1 MWNILDK
8 IEEYL
13 CAILLFFI
21 SVLTFLNVIVRYLT
35 NGSLAFTEELVVNLF
50 VWITVLG
57 GAIAFRKRAHLGVT
71 FLTNLLPAR
80 WQKAVAVLSGV
91 AGAVLFVLLF
101 VQGIGMV
108 VQEYQNQMTTYSMA
122 LPMWIFGL
130 AVPFGALIMLLRVI
144 QAAWE
149 EVRELGTRE
158 KSNG

>member
-1 MWNILDK
+1 MWNVLDK
-8 IEEYL
+8 LEEYL
-13 CAILLFFI
+13 CAVLLFFI

-57 GAIAFRKRAHLGVT
+57 GAIAFRKRSHLGVT
-71 FLTNLLPAR
+71 FLTNLFPKR
-80 WQKAVAVLSGV
+80 WQKAVAVLSGF
-91 AGAVLFVLLF
+91 AGTVLFLLLF
-101 VQGIGMV
+101 AQGVGMV
-108 VQEYQNQMTTYSMA
+108 VQEYKNQMTTYSMA

-144 QAAWE
+144 QSTWE
-149 EVRELGTRE
+149 EVRELGARE

>member
-8 IEEYL
+8 VEEYL

-21 SVLTFLNVIVRYLT
+21 SVLTFLNVIVRYLS

-71 FLTNLLPAR
+71 FLTYLLPAR

-91 AGAVLFVLLF
+91 AGVVLFVLLF
-101 VQGIGMV
+101 VQGVGMV